1 LQQQPNSSQPPVK
14 VERATAGF
22 ILSLIAGLLV
32 LVHGIVWFWRGE
44 MNLLG
49 IDEIRRRILVGLV
62 LQHVGIVAVVFAVLI
77 LFGAYLIY
85 PLGKETI
92 GGVIVLVFS
101 ILSILTG
108 GGFLA
113 GFILGL
119 VGGALALAKK

>member
-1 LQQQPNSSQPPVK
+1 LQQQSSGTQPPLK
-14 VERATAGF
+14 VERATVGF

-32 LVHGIVWFWRGE
+32 LFHGIVWFWRGE

-49 IDEIRRRILVGLV
+49 IDEIRRRILVGIV
-62 LQHVGIVAVVFAVLI
+62 QQHVGLIAVVFAVLI
-77 LFGAYLIY
+77 LLGAVLIY
-85 PLGKETI
+85 LPGKETI

-113 GFILGL
+113 GFILGI
-119 VGGALALAKK
+119 VGGALALIKK